1 MAGDMEK
8 LREIFVFICFAMG
21 SCALVLAV
29 FQAWNGKIASAGALG
44 MAFAVCGIVLFLSQ
58 IKTFKVW
65 QVEVELRETL
75 DRAEEIIGRMRK
87 LASISARASYLT
99 IAWGNRMGSPT
110 AKDKQAVLDDIDA
123 QLTDLKVTSIERA
136 IIVRPWV
143 RMIRADFFFMFTQ
156 VVREFA
162 TIKASDLTAKVHAT
176 QSQEATDASMAH
188 SALITPWSKKNN
200 NFDAMGRLE
209 NKSLSAVIDEYM
221 SGNGGWLSDKELAA
235 IEVFKL
241 EIVRLDADCEKKGG
255 YTAEAADYYD
265 QNSGRQTEKAKE
277 LWGASRK

>member
-21 SCALVLAV
+21 SCALVLSV
-29 FQAWNGKIASAGALG
+29 FQAWNGKVVSAGALG

-99 IAWGNRMGSPT
+99 IAWGNRLGTPT
-110 AKDKQAVLDDIDA
+110 AADKQAVLNDIDA
-123 QLTDLKVTSIERA
+123 QLTDLKVTPDERA
-136 IIVRPWV
+136 IIVSPWV
-143 RMIRADFFFMFTQ
+143 RMIRADFFFMFAR

-162 TIKASDLTAKVHAT
+162 TIKASGLTAKIHAT
-176 QSQEATDASMAH
+176 PSQETIDASMAH
-188 SALITPWSKKNN
+188 SALITSWSQKNN
-200 NFDAMGRLE
+200 NFGAMDRLE
-209 NKSLSAVIDEYM
+209 NKSLSTVIDEYM
-221 SGNGGWLSDKELAA
+221 PEKGGWLSDKELAA
-235 IEVFKL
+235 FELFKQQL
-241 EIVRLDADCEKKGG
+241 IRLDADCERKGG
-255 YTAEAADYYD
+255 YTVEAAEYYD
-265 QNSGRQTEKAKE
+265 QNSERQTEKAKE
-277 LWGASRK
+277 LWEVSRK